1 MAAASTEIPDNS
13 GEKDILGA
21 GIHAAYFFENHSE
34 KQLKLF
40 SLSREAVDLK
50 NAYLIYIAGKQGV
63 KGIRLSLKDTGFDVS
78 AYEKK
83 QQMKI
88 VDSEEFFL
96 TSGRQQQFRSLQELE
111 EKIRGSEKDA
121 SKAGLSLLVVLSE
134 TDMLVR
140 KGYLENY
147 KEFDVLM
154 CKLLPTS
161 SIALICAFDRREL
174 VARGVANC
182 ESEFGPLHSVIV

>member
-1 MAAASTEIPDNS
+1 MAAASTEISEKS
-13 GEKDILGA
+13 GEKDLLGA

-40 SLSREAVDLK
+40 SLCREAVDLK
-50 NAYLIYIAGKQGV
+50 NASLVYIAGKQGV

-78 AYEKK
+78 AYEKR

-88 VDSEEFFL
+88 IDSEEFFL
-96 TSGRQQQFRSLQELE
+96 TSGRQQQFRTLQELE
-111 EKIRGSEKDA
+111 ERIKLYEKEA
-121 SKAGLSLLVVLSE
+121 LKLGLSLVVILCE

-140 KGYLENY
+140 KGYLEKY
-147 KEFDVLM
+147 KEFDELMSRILPQSSVVLV
-154 CKLLPTS
+154 
-161 SIALICAFDRREL
+161 CAFDRREL
-174 VARGVANC
+174 AARGVTNP